1 MEEEGGMEEGR
12 KRAGGGE
19 EVKQSGGEKEWNTPL
34 PLAIHFL
41 L

>member
-12 KRAGGGE
+12 KRAGRE
-19 EVKQSGGEKEWNTPL
+19 KVKQSGGEKEWNTPL
-34 PLAIHFL
+34 SLDIHFL